1 MAKKTLGF
9 IIKSLPY
16 KDEASRLALT
26 HAISSQ
32 SVDIYLEDGD
42 SIEPVVCFIG
52 HGVLNCLKNQE
63 AMKYYADTSI
73 QMHLENAMLVDLN
86 ILICREDLDKFGLSE
101 NDIVLDAEKYG
112 ADTKAKIVPY
122 SEIQKVMD
130 EVDHLQFF

>member
-1 MAKKTLGF
+1 MKKTLGF

-52 HGVLNCLKNQE
+52 HGVLNCLQNQE
-63 AMKYYADTSI
+63 AMKHYSDTSI
-73 QMHLENAMLVDLN
+73 QMHLENALLVDLKV
-86 ILICREDLDKFGLSE
+86 LICKEDLDKFGLSE
-101 NDIVLDAEKYG
+101 NNIVLDAEKFG
-112 ADTKAKIVPY
+112 ADTKAQIVPY
-122 SEIQKVMD
+122 SVIQSVMD